1 MKIGILTQ
9 PLASTYGGI
18 LQNFALQHILRRM
31 GHTPVT
37 INHVYTPMVEKGWRN
52 SLRTMWRFVK
62 RWLLGDR
69 SVLFYDVTKQV
80 NFYRMGG
87 AAQRKFVEENIS
99 VVNAEFPLQV
109 ALASDYDAFMVGS
122 DQVWRPRY
130 SPALMNFYLDFAV
143 DADVK
148 RVAYAAS
155 FGVDEWEL
163 DERLTRQ
170 ARALA
175 QRFDAISVRES
186 SGVELCRRYL
196 GVEAEVVLDP
206 TMLLNI
212 EEYVQV
218 LNLCTKPRCRY
229 VAVYI
234 LDKTK
239 DKQRVVD
246 SVCRQ
251 LNCKPL
257 YLDVLYGNGT
267 TIKEWIEGI
276 YNSEYVV
283 TDSFHGTVFSIL
295 SHKGFTSIV
304 NKGRGATRFDSLL
317 GICSLKERAIECSDE
332 LRSSG
337 WQHKIDY
344 TAVDAELER
353 YRERS
358 VSFIKESL
366 YGARGGK

>member
-9 PLASTYGGI
+9 PLASNYGGI

-37 INHVYTPMVEKGWRN
+37 INHVYKPMVETGLRN
-52 SLRTMWRFVK
+52 GLRTMWRFVK

-69 SVLFYDVTKQV
+69 SVLFYDVTKQI
-80 NFYRMGG
+80 NFFRTGG
-87 AAQRKFVEENIS
+87 VAQRRFVEKNIS
-99 VVNAEFPLQV
+99 FVNVEYPLQAAAV
-109 ALASDYDAFMVGS
+109 ADYEAFVVGS

-130 SPALMNFYLDFAV
+130 SPALMNFYLDFAAA
-143 DADVK
+143 ADVK
-148 RVAYAAS
+148 RVSYAAS

-163 DERLTRQ
+163 DEQLTLR
-170 ARALA
+170 ARELA
-175 QRFDAISVRES
+175 QRFDAISVRER
-186 SGVELCRRYL
+186 SGVDLCQEYL
-196 GVEAEVVLDP
+196 GVNAELVLDP

-212 EEYVQV
+212 EEYVQE
-218 LNLCTKPRCRY
+218 LDLRTKPRCRY

-246 SVCRQ
+246 TVCRQ

-257 YLDVLYGNGT
+257 YLDMISGGGT
-267 TIKEWIEGI
+267 TIEGWIEGI
-276 YNSEYVV
+276 RNSEYVV

-295 SHKGFTSIV
+295 SHKGFTTII

-317 GICSLKERAIECSDE
+317 GVCSLEGRAIACADD
-332 LRSSG
+332 LQSSG
-337 WQHKIDY
+337 WQQEIDY
-344 TAVDAELER
+344 AAVDAELEI
-353 YRERS
+353 YRKSS
-358 VSFIKESL
+358 VSFIKEAL
-366 YGARGGK
+366 YGARDDE

>member
-9 PLASTYGGI
+9 PLASNCGGI

-37 INHVYTPMVEKGWRN
+37 INHVYKPMVEKGWRN
-52 SLRTMWRFVK
+52 SLRTIWRFFK
-62 RWLLGDR
+62 RWLFGDR
-69 SVLFYDVTKQV
+69 SVIFYDVTKQV
-80 NFYRMGG
+80 NFYRTGG
-87 AAQRKFVEENIS
+87 VAQRKFIEENIS
-99 VVNAEFPLQV
+99 VVNAEFPLHE
-109 ALASDYDAFMVGS
+109 ALVSDYDAFVVGS

-130 SPALMNFYLDFAV
+130 SPSLMNFYLDFVV

-163 DERLTRQ
+163 DEQLTPQ
-170 ARALA
+170 ARVLA

-206 TMLLNI
+206 TMLLDI
-212 EEYVQV
+212 DEYVQA
-218 LNLCTKPRCRY
+218 LNLRTKPHSRY

-239 DKQRVVD
+239 DKQLIVD

-257 YLDVLYGNGT
+257 YLDVLSGNGT
-267 TIKEWIEGI
+267 TIKEWIEGV

-295 SHKGFTSIV
+295 SHKRFTTII
-304 NKGRGATRFDSLL
+304 NEGRGATRFDSLL
-317 GICSLKERAIECSDE
+317 GICSLKSRAIACSNDLE
-332 LRSSG
+332 SSK
-337 WQHKIDY
+337 WQQDIDY
-344 TAVDAELER
+344 LAIDAVLDS
-353 YRERS
+353 YRETS
-358 VSFIKESL
+358 ISFIKDAL
-366 YGARGGK
+366 YGANED